1 MKGIEAANDRAHEYI
16 RKQLSPHVHEL
27 QHSCEQ
33 NEHYFIFFFTVALFT
48 LPSGQYFFYHSSI
61 ATDNYLIY
69 FVNCRSVFGAE
80 KSLRHRLTPIGF
92 AGCSTEEGPSYD
104 F

>member
-1 MKGIEAANDRAHEYI
+1 MKGIEAANDHAHEYI

-33 NEHYFIFFFTVALFT
+33 NEHFFFHSSPIYSAIRPVF
-48 LPSGQYFFYHSSI
+48 FFYHSSI

-69 FVNCRSVFGAE
+69 FVNCKSVFGAE